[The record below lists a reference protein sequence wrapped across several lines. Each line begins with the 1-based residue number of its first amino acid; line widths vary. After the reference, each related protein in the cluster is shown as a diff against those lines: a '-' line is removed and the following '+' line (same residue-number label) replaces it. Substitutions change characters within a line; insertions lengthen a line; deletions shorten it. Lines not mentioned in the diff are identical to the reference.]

1 MPTRTSDERL
11 RLTAA
16 GIAAVVGASAI
27 VSPRLLLRP
36 FGIDPGEVTGPAS
49 LGWRLFGVRTLATG
63 AAAAAGDPTARA
75 SILPI
80 QVADQLVFASALR
93 SGSVPARAASL
104 AIATSGVIIAAELAA
119 RLLGDRSSAV
129 AER

>member
-1 MPTRTSDERL
+1 MRLRNAQERL

-16 GIAAVVGASAI
+16 GIATVVGASAI

-36 FGIDPGEVTGPAS
+36 FGIDPGEVTGAAS

-63 AAAAAGDPTARA
+63 AAAAAGDLTARA

-80 QVADQLVFASALR
+80 R
-93 SGSVPARAASL
+93 SPTSSSSRAR
-104 AIATSGVIIAAELAA
+104 
-119 RLLGDRSSAV
+119 
-129 AER
+129 